1 MDKAMLNWNCVLG
14 RGRPYMTVNK
24 VGNTGYCR
32 RLEGN
37 HFQWNSKLRINW
49 TWNIV
54 LKCILVE
61 PR

>member
-37 HFQWNSKLRINW
+37 HFQ
-49 TWNIV
+49 
-54 LKCILVE
+54 
-61 PR
+61 